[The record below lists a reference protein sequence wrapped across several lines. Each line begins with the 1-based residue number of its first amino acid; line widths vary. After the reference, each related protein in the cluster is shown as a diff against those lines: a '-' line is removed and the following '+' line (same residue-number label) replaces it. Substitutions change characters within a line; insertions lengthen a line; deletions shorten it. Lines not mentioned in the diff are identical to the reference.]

1 MKGNRRNT
9 KGTDRETTRA
19 TTVTTG
25 PELGSTATRA
35 IQTWESRVLDYI
47 DERAGDVARSLSDLV
62 RLPSISG
69 SDEENSIQDVLARQ
83 LSALGLDVDHW
94 PISLAQTLAAPDFP
108 GVEVDRSEAWGLV
121 GAARGRDGGPS
132 LMFNVHVDVVPP
144 GDRAA
149 WGAVQPFAG
158 ALDRHAVYGRG
169 ACDMKGGVVAALWAV
184 RALTELQVPLAGD
197 LLLASVVGEEDG
209 GLGTYATLARGWR
222 ADACIIPEPT
232 SLDIV
237 PANAG
242 SLTFRLTVHGSA
254 AHASRRTS
262 GVSAIEK
269 FLPIFQALR
278 RLEGDRNAV
287 TDPLMSRWDVAYPIE
302 IGQIRSGDW
311 SSSVPD
317 LLTAE
322 GRYGVALE
330 ESAEHA
336 KEQFATAVSDAAGHD
351 PWLRDHPV
359 EIQWWGG
366 QFLPGRTPESSEILG
381 TVRRAHA
388 SVSDHRQQTWGAPYG
403 SDLRLM
409 AGTGGVPTVHYGP
422 GDAALAHGPREMVRI
437 DEVMTTARALA
448 IAAIHHCR
456 LH

>member
-1 MKGNRRNT
+1 M
-9 KGTDRETTRA
+9 
-19 TTVTTG
+19 
-25 PELGSTATRA
+25 
-35 IQTWESRVLDYI
+35 LDYL
-47 DERAGDVARSLSDLV
+47 DEQTGQVAKSLSDLV

-69 SDEENSIQDVLARQ
+69 SDEENSIQAVMAEEF
-83 LSALGLDVDHW
+83 SSLGIEVDHW
-94 PISLAQTLAAPDFP
+94 QIPLAQTLSAPDFP

-132 LMFNVHVDVVPP
+132 LMLNVHVDVVPP
-144 GDRAA
+144 GDLAA
-149 WGAVQPFAG
+149 WGSEQPFAG
-158 ALDRHAVYGRG
+158 ALDRNAVYGRG
-169 ACDMKGGVVAALWAV
+169 ACDMKGGAVAALWAV
-184 RALTELQVPLAGD
+184 RALTRLQVPLGGD
-197 LLLASVVGEEDG
+197 LLLCSVIGEEDG
-209 GLGTYATLARGWR
+209 GLGTYASLARGWR

-242 SLTFRLTVHGSA
+242 SLTFRLTVRGAA

-269 FLPIFQALR
+269 FLPVFQALR
-278 RLEGDRNAV
+278 ELERNRNAT
-287 TDPLMSRWDVAYPIE
+287 TDPLMSRWDIPYPIE
-302 IGQIRSGDW
+302 IGQVRSGDW

-336 KEQFATAVSDAAGHD
+336 KNQFAAAVSTATSSD

-359 EIQWWGG
+359 EITWWGG
-366 QFLPGRTPESSEILG
+366 QFLPGRTDESSEILD

-388 SVSDHRQQTWGAPYG
+388 SVSGHRQQTWGAPYG

-409 AGTGGVPTVHYGP
+409 SGIGGVPTIHYGP
-422 GDAALAHGPREMVRI
+422 GDAGLAHGPREMVRI
-437 DEVMTTARALA
+437 DEVMTTARTLA
-448 IAAIHHCR
+448 VAAIQHCQLR
-456 LH
+456 